1 MHAQCVDHNSKKKQ
15 ASDAMDGAKDVRLF
29 LRKVRSS
36 KAFVLTVINLAVFSL
51 CSMLQFSQ
59 CEILT
64 PSASADAYLYALII
78 PVLPFALVERV
89 QLHQDE
95 VQLWIGILLA
105 AYGAGLLVGSRKSR
119 SPCPSC
125 VLSLFCSSNNNPK
138 RLLHGLP
145 IVVIPVK
152 GLTSGDWSP

>member
-1 MHAQCVDHNSKKKQ
+1 
-15 ASDAMDGAKDVRLF
+15 MDGAKDVRLL

-51 CSMLQFSQ
+51 YPVLQFIQ
-59 CEILT
+59 WEILT

-105 AYGAGLLVGSRKSR
+105 AYGAGLLLGSRKSR
-119 SPCPSC
+119 SSCPSC
-125 VLSLFCSSNNNPK
+125 VLSLFCSNNISK
-138 RLLHGLP
+138 RQLHGLP
-145 IVVIPVK
+145 IVVTPVK
-152 GLTSGDWSP
+152 GLTSGDWLPWPCQLWRFR